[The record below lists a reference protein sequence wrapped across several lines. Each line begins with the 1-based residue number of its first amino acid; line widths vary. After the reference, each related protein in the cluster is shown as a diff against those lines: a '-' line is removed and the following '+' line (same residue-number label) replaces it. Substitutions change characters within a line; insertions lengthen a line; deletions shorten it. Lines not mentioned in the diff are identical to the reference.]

1 MRYIIRCAVHEP
13 YWERQL
19 EDLVSICHSAGIEE
33 VLLMEQCHQIIMSPY
48 PLEKHRRMADIYSHM
63 AERLRGEDIEYS
75 VNIATIVGHAD
86 TVPPSGYS
94 LPFTKFVS
102 STLVPSHSI
111 CCILDDDWV
120 EYASEVASLYAS
132 TSPNLLMVDDD
143 FRSVNHTDFLGC
155 FCPLHVRKTAEKL
168 GISLDAER
176 LRDAVLHP
184 EIYGYDIRK
193 AWMEVNF
200 QGQLKAARKI
210 GEAARQSCPSVKV
223 GLMNSGEPQHSVQG
237 RCMQE
242 LLMAF
247 SGTDIG
253 VSRPLGGAYSDVVHD
268 DIASAY
274 LGMSLSMEMVPGSYT
289 ISEVENWPH
298 TLMTKSLRS
307 TELQMKLHT
316 LAGAD
321 ALSLNIFDYLATPY
335 SQESGFISMISSVR
349 KELNLIEQ
357 HIKGM
362 RSRGI
367 GMLWKG
373 NEAERAGC
381 SLIPS
386 RAMDGLLA
394 QMGIP
399 IMFREGPVNFLYGE
413 TAAVLDDDVLIRLL
427 SKGLIISSEA
437 IDVLVSRGFSEYL
450 GIRMRGRIDSAG
462 VERIVPHLL
471 SGRYSGNMLSTNE
484 FRLIGKGI
492 TIPCYDAI
500 DKGDVISVF
509 EDVEYRII
517 SDAMIVHEN
526 CLGGHVLLMPVPFSL
541 WSYAFRSRADVI
553 KSFIRLFDN
562 DAICL
567 PSLNVFPICLESEN
581 GEDSILALIN
591 TGFDVEETELP
602 FPCKELKSGMVDE
615 GRISLMPLELRVYE
629 RL

>member
-120 EYASEVASLYAS
+120 EYAFEVASLYAS

-168 GISLDAER
+168 GIFLDAER

-210 GEAARQSCPSVKV
+210 GETARQSCPSVKV

-237 RCMQE
+237 RRMQE

-335 SQESGFISMISSVR
+335 SQEPGFISMISSVR

-413 TAAVLDDDVLIRLL
+413 TAAVLGDDVLIRLL
-427 SKGLIISSEA
+427 SKGLIVSSEA

-484 FRLIGKGI
+484 FRLIGKEI
-492 TIPCYDAI
+492 TIPRYDAI
-500 DKGDVISVF
+500 DKRDVISVF

-581 GEDSILALIN
+581 GEDNILALIN